1 MNLGA
6 GMRDVIKP
14 YFYVGLIELR
24 EIIIKPVL
32 LLIFLVQIIVA
43 VFFVTLGAIDEW
55 MTSEPV
61 TWFAILALIPFSV
74 IRLVILLS
82 AAFKSS
88 DRFMTDL
95 ILVRGVSRL
104 EYFVGKIAAIYS
116 YFAVE
121 SLIFMA
127 AIAYFSRAVS
137 TTLADDIDLVG
148 LLFAYLILLINFAL
162 VGSTVSFLA
171 ACGLGTRKT
180 IFIFFLIL
188 FTVLL
193 FLVLIG
199 SIEVAPE
206 TVFLS
211 YGDIVRGLNNL
222 SLVFVVLFFVSLVS
236 SAAGYL
242 FFARRDF

>member
-1 MNLGA
+1 
-6 GMRDVIKP
+6 MRDVIKP

-61 TWFAILALIPFSV
+61 TWFAILALIPLSV

-104 EYFVGKIAAIYS
+104 EYFVGKIAPIYS

-121 SLIFMA
+121 SLILMA
-127 AIAYFSRAVS
+127 TIAYFSRAVS
-137 TTLADDIDLVG
+137 NTLADDIDLVG

-180 IFIFFLIL
+180 IFIFFLML
-188 FTVLL
+188 FTVLP
-193 FLVLIG
+193 FLVLVG
-199 SIEVAPE
+199 SIEAAPE

-211 YGDIVRGLNNL
+211 YGDIIRGLNNL